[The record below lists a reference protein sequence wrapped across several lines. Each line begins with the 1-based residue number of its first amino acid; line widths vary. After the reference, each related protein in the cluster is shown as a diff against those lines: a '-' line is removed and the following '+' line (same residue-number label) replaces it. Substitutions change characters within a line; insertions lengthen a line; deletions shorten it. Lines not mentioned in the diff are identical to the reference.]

1 MMTTTTTTTT
11 TGLGVLAG
19 DADLARRVTEGKPA
33 TILAHAASV
42 LPDLTHAVDAL
53 YNPPSAS
60 GGGGG
65 GGEARRA
72 LKGGRKGKWKGR
84 SGVNLVSV
92 LAPEHGFRGDKQAG
106 HGGGNS
112 TVDPRTGL
120 TVFSIYNKAP
130 KDIVDVVV
138 GKSGAKVVLVDLQD
152 SGARFY
158 TYIWTLYDLLVA
170 AAITNSSG
178 AGVKVVVLDR
188 PNPLGGVDPQGPV
201 LDAEGG
207 AFVSGVGKRPTPMKH
222 AMTMGELAVLFNEE
236 YVPLEKETGGKKARL
251 EVVQMR
257 SWTRSMGFTDTGL
270 PWVAP
275 SPNLPTLES
284 VALYVGTGLVEGV
297 NLSEGRGTTLPFQLL
312 GAPYVGWEY
321 ADALRKINTEPLGVV
336 FREAYFTPTMS
347 KYANQTAGGIQVM
360 AAARSS
366 RSSRSERQLDSVRAA
381 ILIIKTAYDMYGGS
395 NFKWVKSGSRYWI
408 DLLSG
413 NTQLREGIEKGMS
426 VDEIVAQWQQELD
439 WFMAMSQKYLMYGD

>member
-1 MMTTTTTTTT
+1 MAGVPKWSGAFVTRVLVALAVTLLNLTSPWGGGREQHNNNNNNTNGSRSRSRSRNKGTTTTRFTFTQLASASETSETSEEARAHETNQGKEQDRVNEYAGVGLGAGLRGGASHMMTTTTTTTT
-11 TGLGVLAG
+11 VLGVLAG

-236 YVPLEKETGGKKARL
+236 YVHFSGCR
-251 EVVQMR
+251 
-257 SWTRSMGFTDTGL
+257 TRS
-270 PWVAP
+270 
-275 SPNLPTLES
+275 
-284 VALYVGTGLVEGV
+284 
-297 NLSEGRGTTLPFQLL
+297 
-312 GAPYVGWEY
+312 
-321 ADALRKINTEPLGVV
+321 LRK
-336 FREAYFTPTMS
+336 R
-347 KYANQTAGGIQVM
+347 
-360 AAARSS
+360 
-366 RSSRSERQLDSVRAA
+366 
-381 ILIIKTAYDMYGGS
+381 
-395 NFKWVKSGSRYWI
+395 
-408 DLLSG
+408 
-413 NTQLREGIEKGMS
+413 
-426 VDEIVAQWQQELD
+426 
-439 WFMAMSQKYLMYGD
+439 